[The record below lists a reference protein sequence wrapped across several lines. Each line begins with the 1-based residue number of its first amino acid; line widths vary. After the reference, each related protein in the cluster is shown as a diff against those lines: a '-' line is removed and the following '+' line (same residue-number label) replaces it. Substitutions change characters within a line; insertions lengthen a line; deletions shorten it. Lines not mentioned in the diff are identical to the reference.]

1 MSFSYIEPENLKQEY
16 EQAKTK
22 MAVFFKDFSEFER
35 IANAEPKNVKEGNPD
50 VTDATTASFIETR
63 PKAIVQKNPTGK
75 VILDDN
81 ADLADLLNEVVDNVI
96 LPNAKTGGSVKTKC
110 LTVVRNMLIYGS
122 QPALVFIRDEDNYF
136 GSDFTLVDI
145 QDIYLEPGKTN
156 AGDCNYIFLNT
167 WYTESDIKN
176 IIYNEKELAKDKDY
190 KTTWNLKKL
199 EELKDKTT
207 TKAED
212 CATGDEDQA
221 EFIKLVCVFQ
231 KGIDNVFYTFDPDT
245 GEIVREWKNIDPSGK
260 IPIIYAYFDP
270 DGKNPV
276 GLSAIRLTRRLQDM
290 LDTHHQNFQ
299 FQVGLKSAPPTK
311 VRGNVDTESIV
322 YEPYAVWDLGTN
334 QDSDASVVQTDNVLI
349 NTFPT
354 IQGIL
359 KSNILN
365 IINNGDTSI
374 SAEVGNPG
382 FSKTPAGVNA
392 QQDRINIADNYL
404 RGQFEEWFGEILET
418 MLNLHIAA
426 HYQAEIDQVV
436 PLSQRYIET
445 KRKIDPEYRLTKE
458 TIEYSKLKDLLVKFK
473 VDASSSKLDN
483 DKEQIETLK
492 SLLELRLESGDQ
504 MEKYL
509 KIAPL
514 IYQIVKRSGVPNT
527 EEIAPKV
534 SEAEQTEANDE
545 TNAGVNSLSSQENP
559 AISADILSALQN
571 QMQAQSIENSMAKQ
585 DQPIQPS
592 TPEELVEPKQPQVN
606 QELVAELIKNG
617 LTEEQAI
624 RVSEYLNQGGSPEEV
639 DEFIRSMS

>member
-16 EQAKTK
+16 EQAKNK
-22 MAVFFKDFSEFER
+22 MAGFFKDFSEFER
-35 IANAEPKNVKEGNPD
+35 IANAEPKNIKEGNPD

-75 VILDDN
+75 VILDDKSSE
-81 ADLADLLNEVVDNVI
+81 LSELLNEAVDNVI
-96 LPNAKTGGSVKTKC
+96 LPNATTGGSVKTKC
-110 LTVVRNMLIYGS
+110 LSVVRNMLIYGS
-122 QPALVFIRDEDNYF
+122 QPALVFIRNEDNYF
-136 GSDFTLVDI
+136 GADFTIVDI
-145 QDIYLEPGKTN
+145 QDVYLEPGKTN
-156 AGDCNYIFLNT
+156 AKDCNYIFLNT
-167 WYTESDIKN
+167 WYTKSDIKN

-199 EELKDKTT
+199 EELQEKTT
-207 TKAED
+207 AKDADISITE
-212 CATGDEDQA
+212 TDQA

-231 KGIDNVFYTFDPDT
+231 RGVDNVFYTFDPDT

-260 IPIIYAYFDP
+260 IPIIYAYYDP
-270 DGKNPV
+270 DGKNPL

-290 LDTHHQNFQ
+290 LDIHHQNYQ

-311 VRGNVDTESIV
+311 IRGNVNTESIV
-322 YEPYAVWDLGTN
+322 YEPYAVWDLG
-334 QDSDASVVQTDNVLI
+334 SDPNADATVVQTDNTLI

-354 IQGIL
+354 VQGIL

-365 IINNGDTSI
+365 ITNNGDTSI

-436 PLSQRYIET
+436 PLSQRFIET
-445 KRKIDPEYRLTKE
+445 KRKIDPEFRLTKE
-458 TIEYSKLKDLLVKFK
+458 TIKYSDLKDLLVKFK

-483 DKEQIETLK
+483 DHEQLETLK
-492 SLLELRLESGDQ
+492 DLLQIRLESGDQ

-514 IYQIVKRSGVPNT
+514 VYQIVKRSGVPDA

-534 SEAEQTEANDE
+534 SEEDETSAETIDDSNPILNSLHPQEQTLGQES
-545 TNAGVNSLSSQENP
+545 VSQPN
-559 AISADILSALQN
+559 
-571 QMQAQSIENSMAKQ
+571 
-585 DQPIQPS
+585 IQPEAI
-592 TPEELVEPKQPQVN
+592 TEQKPNTN
-606 QELVAELIKNG
+606 QIQANPELVAELIHNG
-617 LTEEQAI
+617 LSEEQAQG
-624 RVSEYLNQGGSPEEV
+624 VAVYLAQGGSPEEV
-639 DEFIRSMS
+639 DEFLRSNK

>member
-16 EQAKTK
+16 EQAKNK
-22 MAVFFKDFSEFER
+22 MAGFFKDFSEFER

-75 VILDDN
+75 VVLDDKSPE
-81 ADLADLLNEVVDNVI
+81 LSELLNEVVDNVI
-96 LPNAKTGGSVKTKC
+96 LPNAITGGSVKTKC
-110 LTVVRNMLIYGS
+110 LSVVRNMLIYGS
-122 QPALVFIRDEDNYF
+122 QPALVFIRNEDNYF
-136 GSDFTLVDI
+136 GADFTVVDI
-145 QDIYLEPGKTN
+145 QDVYLEPGKTN
-156 AGDCNYIFLNT
+156 AKDCNYIFLNT
-167 WYTESDIKN
+167 WYTKSDIKN
-176 IIYNEKELAKDKDY
+176 ILYNEKELAKDKDY

-199 EELKDKTT
+199 EELQEKTT
-207 TKAED
+207 AKDTDISIPE
-212 CATGDEDQA
+212 TEQA

-231 KGIDNVFYTFDPDT
+231 RGVDNVFYTFDPDT

-260 IPIIYAYFDP
+260 IPIIYAYYDP
-270 DGKNPV
+270 DGKNPL

-290 LDTHHQNFQ
+290 LDIHHQNYQ

-311 VRGNVDTESIV
+311 IRGNVNTESIV
-322 YEPYAVWDLGTN
+322 YEPYAVWDLG
-334 QDSDASVVQTDNVLI
+334 SDPNADAAVVQTDNTLI

-354 IQGIL
+354 VQGIL

-365 IINNGDTSI
+365 ITNNGDTSI

-436 PLSQRYIET
+436 PLSQRFIET
-445 KRKIDPEYRLTKE
+445 KRKIDPEFRLTKE
-458 TIEYSKLKDLLVKFK
+458 TIKYSDLKDLLVKFK

-483 DKEQIETLK
+483 DHEQLETLK
-492 SLLELRLESGDQ
+492 DLLQIRLESGDQ

-514 IYQIVKRSGVPNT
+514 VYQIVKRSGVPDA

-534 SEAEQTEANDE
+534 SEEDETSAEAIDGSNPMFNPLQPQDQAPEQANMSQPEAQPEVNAEQKPN
-545 TNAGVNSLSSQENP
+545 NN
-559 AISADILSALQN
+559 
-571 QMQAQSIENSMAKQ
+571 QAQIN
-585 DQPIQPS
+585 P
-592 TPEELVEPKQPQVN
+592 
-606 QELVAELIKNG
+606 ELVAELVQNG
-617 LTEEQAI
+617 LTEEQAQG
-624 RVSEYLNQGGSPEEV
+624 VAAYLAQGGSPEEV
-639 DEFIRSMS
+639 DEFLRSNK

>member
-16 EQAKTK
+16 EQAKNK
-22 MAVFFKDFSEFER
+22 MAGFFNDFSEFER
-35 IANAEPKNVKEGNPD
+35 IANAEPKNVKEGNPN

-63 PKAIVQKNPTGK
+63 PKVIVQKNPTGK
-75 VILDDN
+75 VILDDKSSE
-81 ADLADLLNEVVDNVI
+81 LSELLNEVVDNVI
-96 LPNAKTGGSVKTKC
+96 LPNATTGGSVKTKC
-110 LTVVRNMLIYGS
+110 LSVVRNMLIYGS
-122 QPALVFIRDEDNYF
+122 QPALVFIRNEDNYF
-136 GSDFTLVDI
+136 GADFTIVDI
-145 QDIYLEPGKTN
+145 QDVYLEPGKTN
-156 AGDCNYIFLNT
+156 AKDCNYIFLNT
-167 WYTESDIKN
+167 WYTKSDIKN

-199 EELKDKTT
+199 EELQEKTT
-207 TKAED
+207 AKDTD
-212 CATGDEDQA
+212 ISATETDQA

-231 KGIDNVFYTFDPDT
+231 RGVDNVFYTFDPAT
-245 GEIVREWKNIDPSGK
+245 GEIVREWRNIDPSGK
-260 IPIIYAYFDP
+260 IPIIYAYYDP
-270 DGKNPV
+270 DGKNPL

-290 LDTHHQNFQ
+290 LDIHHQNYQ

-311 VRGNVDTESIV
+311 IRGNVNTESIV
-322 YEPYAVWDLGTN
+322 YEPYAVWDLGN
-334 QDSDASVVQTDNVLI
+334 DPNADAAVVQTDNTLI

-354 IQGIL
+354 VQGIL

-365 IINNGDTSI
+365 ITNNGDTSI

-436 PLSQRYIET
+436 PLSQRFIET
-445 KRKIDPEYRLTKE
+445 KRKIDPEFRLTKE
-458 TIEYSKLKDLLVKFK
+458 TIKYSDLKDLLVKFK

-483 DKEQIETLK
+483 DHEQLETLK
-492 SLLELRLESGDQ
+492 DLLQIRLESGDQ

-514 IYQIVKRSGVPNT
+514 VYQIVKRSGVPDA

-534 SEAEQTEANDE
+534 SEEDETSAETIDDSNPILNSLHPQEQTLGQE
-545 TNAGVNSLSSQENP
+545 SSSQPNIHPEAITEQKPNTNQIQANP
-559 AISADILSALQN
+559 
-571 QMQAQSIENSMAKQ
+571 
-585 DQPIQPS
+585 
-592 TPEELVEPKQPQVN
+592 
-606 QELVAELIKNG
+606 ELVAELIQNG
-617 LTEEQAI
+617 LSEEQAQG
-624 RVSEYLNQGGSPEEV
+624 VAFYLAQGGSPEEV
-639 DEFIRSMS
+639 DEFLRSNK

>member
-1 MSFSYIEPENLKQEY
+1 VSFSYIEPENLKQEY
-16 EQAKTK
+16 EQAKNK
-22 MAVFFKDFSEFER
+22 MAGFFKDFSEFER

-75 VILDDN
+75 VILDDKSPE
-81 ADLADLLNEVVDNVI
+81 LSELLNEVVDNVI
-96 LPNAKTGGSVKTKC
+96 LPNTTTGGSVKTKC
-110 LTVVRNMLIYGS
+110 LSVVRNMLIYGS
-122 QPALVFIRDEDNYF
+122 QPALVFIRNEDNYF
-136 GSDFTLVDI
+136 GADFTIVDI
-145 QDIYLEPGKTN
+145 QDVYLEPGKTN
-156 AGDCNYIFLNT
+156 AKDCNYIFLNT
-167 WYTESDIKN
+167 WYTKSDIKN

-199 EELKDKTT
+199 EELQEKTT
-207 TKAED
+207 AKDTDISITE
-212 CATGDEDQA
+212 TEQA

-231 KGIDNVFYTFDPDT
+231 RGVDNVFYTFDPDT

-260 IPIIYAYFDP
+260 IPIIYAYYDP
-270 DGKNPV
+270 DGKNPL

-290 LDTHHQNFQ
+290 LDIHHQNYQ

-311 VRGNVDTESIV
+311 IRGNVNTESIV
-322 YEPYAVWDLGTN
+322 YEPYAVWDLG
-334 QDSDASVVQTDNVLI
+334 SDPNADAAVVQTDNTLI

-354 IQGIL
+354 VQGIL

-365 IINNGDTSI
+365 ITNNGDTSI

-436 PLSQRYIET
+436 PLSQRFIET
-445 KRKIDPEYRLTKE
+445 KRKIDPEFRLTKE
-458 TIEYSKLKDLLVKFK
+458 TIEYSELKDLLVKFK

-483 DKEQIETLK
+483 DHEQLETLK
-492 SLLELRLESGDQ
+492 DLLQIRLESGDQ

-514 IYQIVKRSGVPNT
+514 VYQIVKRSGVPDA

-534 SEAEQTEANDE
+534 SEEDETSPEAIDGSNPMINPLQPQEQTPALESMSQPEAQPE
-545 TNAGVNSLSSQENP
+545 VNAEKKPNN
-559 AISADILSALQN
+559 N
-571 QMQAQSIENSMAKQ
+571 QAQIN
-585 DQPIQPS
+585 
-592 TPEELVEPKQPQVN
+592 PELIVELVQ
-606 QELVAELIKNG
+606 NG
-617 LTEEQAI
+617 LSEEQAQG
-624 RVSEYLNQGGSPEEV
+624 VAVYLAQGGSPEEV
-639 DEFIRSMS
+639 DDFLRSNK

>member
-16 EQAKTK
+16 EQAKNK
-22 MAVFFKDFSEFER
+22 MAGFFNDFSEFER

-75 VILDDN
+75 VILDDKSSE
-81 ADLADLLNEVVDNVI
+81 LSELLNEVVDNVI
-96 LPNAKTGGSVKTKC
+96 LPNATTGGSVKTKC
-110 LTVVRNMLIYGS
+110 LSVVRNMLIYGS
-122 QPALVFIRDEDNYF
+122 QPALVFIRNEDNYF
-136 GSDFTLVDI
+136 GADFTIVDI
-145 QDIYLEPGKTN
+145 QDVYLEPGKTN
-156 AGDCNYIFLNT
+156 AKDCNYIFLNT
-167 WYTESDIKN
+167 WYTKSDIKN

-199 EELKDKTT
+199 EELQEKTT
-207 TKAED
+207 AKDTDISTTE
-212 CATGDEDQA
+212 TDQA

-231 KGIDNVFYTFDPDT
+231 RGVDNVFYTFDPDT

-260 IPIIYAYFDP
+260 IPIIYAYYDP
-270 DGKNPV
+270 DGKNPL

-290 LDTHHQNFQ
+290 LDIHHQNYQ

-311 VRGNVDTESIV
+311 IRGNVNTESIV
-322 YEPYAVWDLGTN
+322 YEPYAVWDLG
-334 QDSDASVVQTDNVLI
+334 SDPNADAAVVQTDNTLI

-354 IQGIL
+354 VQGIL

-365 IINNGDTSI
+365 ITNNGDTSI

-436 PLSQRYIET
+436 PLSQRFIET
-445 KRKIDPEYRLTKE
+445 KRKIDPEFRLTEE
-458 TIEYSKLKDLLVKFK
+458 TIKYSDLKDLLVKFK

-483 DKEQIETLK
+483 DHEQLETLK
-492 SLLELRLESGDQ
+492 DLLQIRLESGDQ

-514 IYQIVKRSGVPNT
+514 VYQIVKRSGVPDA

-534 SEAEQTEANDE
+534 SEEDETGAESIDGSNPMIDSPQPQKQALAQESMHQLEAQPKVNAEQKPNSKQSQ
-545 TNAGVNSLSSQENP
+545 TN
-559 AISADILSALQN
+559 
-571 QMQAQSIENSMAKQ
+571 
-585 DQPIQPS
+585 
-592 TPEELVEPKQPQVN
+592 PELI
-606 QELVAELIKNG
+606 AELIRNG
-617 LTEEQAI
+617 LTEEQAQDI
-624 RVSEYLNQGGSPEEV
+624 AIYLAQGGSPEEV
-639 DEFIRSMS
+639 DEFLRSNK

>member
-16 EQAKTK
+16 EQAKNK
-22 MAVFFKDFSEFER
+22 MAGFFKGFSEFER

-75 VILDDN
+75 VVLDDKSPE
-81 ADLADLLNEVVDNVI
+81 LSELLNEVVDNVI
-96 LPNAKTGGSVKTKC
+96 SPNATTGGSVKTKC
-110 LTVVRNMLIYGS
+110 LSVVRNMLIYGS
-122 QPALVFIRDEDNYF
+122 QPALVFIRNEDNYF
-136 GSDFTLVDI
+136 GADFTIVDI
-145 QDIYLEPGKTN
+145 QDVYLEPGKTN
-156 AGDCNYIFLNT
+156 AKDCNYIFLNT
-167 WYTESDIKN
+167 WYTKSDIKN

-199 EELKDKTT
+199 EELQEKTT
-207 TKAED
+207 AKDTDISITE
-212 CATGDEDQA
+212 TEQA

-231 KGIDNVFYTFDPDT
+231 RGVDNVFYTFDPDT
-245 GEIVREWKNIDPSGK
+245 GEIVREWRNIDPSGK
-260 IPIIYAYFDP
+260 IPIIYAYYDP
-270 DGKNPV
+270 DGKNPL

-290 LDTHHQNFQ
+290 LDIHHQNYQ

-311 VRGNVDTESIV
+311 IRGNVNTESIV
-322 YEPYAVWDLGTN
+322 YEPYAVWDLG
-334 QDSDASVVQTDNVLI
+334 SDPNADAAVVQTDNTLI

-354 IQGIL
+354 VQGIL

-365 IINNGDTSI
+365 ITNNGDTSI

-436 PLSQRYIET
+436 PLSQRFIET
-445 KRKIDPEYRLTKE
+445 KRKIDPEFRLTKE
-458 TIEYSKLKDLLVKFK
+458 TIKYSDLKDLLVKFK

-483 DKEQIETLK
+483 DHEQLETLK
-492 SLLELRLESGDQ
+492 DLLQIRLESGDQ

-514 IYQIVKRSGVPNT
+514 VYQIVKRSGVPDA

-534 SEAEQTEANDE
+534 SEEDETSAESIDGSTPMINPLQPQEQTPALENMSQPEAQPEVNAEQKPNS
-545 TNAGVNSLSSQENP
+545 NQSQVN
-559 AISADILSALQN
+559 
-571 QMQAQSIENSMAKQ
+571 
-585 DQPIQPS
+585 
-592 TPEELVEPKQPQVN
+592 PELIAELVQ
-606 QELVAELIKNG
+606 NG
-617 LTEEQAI
+617 LTEEQAQG
-624 RVSEYLNQGGSPEEV
+624 VAAYLAQGGSPEEV
-639 DEFIRSMS
+639 DEFLRSNK

>member
-16 EQAKTK
+16 EQAKNK
-22 MAVFFKDFSEFER
+22 MAEFFKDFSEFER
-35 IANAEPKNVKEGNPD
+35 IANAEPKNIKEGNPD

-75 VILDDN
+75 VILDDKSPE
-81 ADLADLLNEVVDNVI
+81 LSELLNEVVDNVI
-96 LPNAKTGGSVKTKC
+96 LPNATTGGAVKAKC
-110 LTVVRNMLIYGS
+110 LSVVRNMLIYGS
-122 QPALVFIRDEDNYF
+122 QPALVFIRNEDNYF
-136 GSDFTLVDI
+136 GADFTIVDI
-145 QDIYLEPGKTN
+145 QDVYLEPGKTN
-156 AGDCNYIFLNT
+156 AKDCNYIFLNA
-167 WYTESDIKN
+167 WYTKSDIKN

-199 EELKDKTT
+199 EELQEKTT
-207 TKAED
+207 AKDTDISITE
-212 CATGDEDQA
+212 TEQA

-231 KGIDNVFYTFDPDT
+231 RGVDNVFYTFDPDT

-260 IPIIYAYFDP
+260 IPIIYAYYDP
-270 DGKNPV
+270 DGKNPL

-290 LDTHHQNFQ
+290 LDIHHQNYQ

-311 VRGNVDTESIV
+311 IRGNVNTESIV
-322 YEPYAVWDLGTN
+322 YEPYAVWDLG
-334 QDSDASVVQTDNVLI
+334 SDPNADAAVVQTDNTLI

-354 IQGIL
+354 VQGIL

-365 IINNGDTSI
+365 ITNNGDTSI

-436 PLSQRYIET
+436 PLSQRFIET
-445 KRKIDPEYRLTKE
+445 KRKIDPEFRLTKE
-458 TIEYSKLKDLLVKFK
+458 TIEYSDLKDLLVKFK

-483 DKEQIETLK
+483 DHEQLETLK
-492 SLLELRLESGDQ
+492 DLLQIRLESGDQ

-514 IYQIVKRSGVPNT
+514 VYQIVKRSGVPDA

-534 SEAEQTEANDE
+534 SEEDETSPEDIEGSNPMINSPQPQEQTPEQTNMSQPEIQTEVPAEQKPT
-545 TNAGVNSLSSQENP
+545 TN
-559 AISADILSALQN
+559 
-571 QMQAQSIENSMAKQ
+571 
-585 DQPIQPS
+585 
-592 TPEELVEPKQPQVN
+592 QVN
-606 QELVAELIKNG
+606 PELVAELVQNG
-617 LTEEQAI
+617 LSEEQAQDVAI
-624 RVSEYLNQGGSPEEV
+624 FLAQGGSPEEV
-639 DEFIRSMS
+639 DEFLRSNK

>member
-16 EQAKTK
+16 EQAKNK
-22 MAVFFKDFSEFER
+22 MAGFFKDFSELER

-75 VILDDN
+75 VVLDDKSPE
-81 ADLADLLNEVVDNVI
+81 LSELLNEVVDNVI
-96 LPNAKTGGSVKTKC
+96 LPNATTGGSVKTKC
-110 LTVVRNMLIYGS
+110 LSVVRNMLIYGS
-122 QPALVFIRDEDNYF
+122 QPALVFIRNEDNYF
-136 GSDFTLVDI
+136 GADFTIVDI
-145 QDIYLEPGKTN
+145 QDVYLEPGKTN
-156 AGDCNYIFLNT
+156 AKDCNYIFLNT
-167 WYTESDIKN
+167 CYTKSDIKN
-176 IIYNEKELAKDKDY
+176 IIYNEKELAKD
-190 KTTWNLKKL
+190 LKKL
-199 EELKDKTT
+199 EELQEKTT
-207 TKAED
+207 AKDTDISITE
-212 CATGDEDQA
+212 TEQA

-231 KGIDNVFYTFDPDT
+231 RGVDNVFYTFDPDT

-260 IPIIYAYFDP
+260 IPIIYAYYDP
-270 DGKNPV
+270 DGKNPL

-290 LDTHHQNFQ
+290 LDIHHQNYQ

-311 VRGNVDTESIV
+311 IRGNVNTESIV
-322 YEPYAVWDLGTN
+322 YEPYAVWDLG
-334 QDSDASVVQTDNVLI
+334 SDPNADAAVVQTDNTLI

-354 IQGIL
+354 VQGIL

-365 IINNGDTSI
+365 ITNNGDTSI

-436 PLSQRYIET
+436 PLSQRFIET
-445 KRKIDPEYRLTKE
+445 KRKIDPEFRLTKE
-458 TIEYSKLKDLLVKFK
+458 TIKYSDLKDLLVKFK

-483 DKEQIETLK
+483 DHEQLETLK
-492 SLLELRLESGDQ
+492 DLLQIRLESGDQ

-514 IYQIVKRSGVPNT
+514 VYQIVKRSGVPDA

-534 SEAEQTEANDE
+534 SEEDETSTEAIDGSNPMIDPLQPQDQAPEQANMSQPEAQSEVNAEQKPN
-545 TNAGVNSLSSQENP
+545 NN
-559 AISADILSALQN
+559 
-571 QMQAQSIENSMAKQ
+571 QAQIN
-585 DQPIQPS
+585 P
-592 TPEELVEPKQPQVN
+592 
-606 QELVAELIKNG
+606 ELVAELVQNG
-617 LTEEQAI
+617 LTEEQAQG
-624 RVSEYLNQGGSPEEV
+624 VAVYLAQGGSPEEV
-639 DEFIRSMS
+639 DEFLRSNK